1 MAPPTRRRLPLPILA
16 LLLIGATLVAI
27 AVLAPPWSA
36 TPDRL
41 GHEEV
46 GPDPF
51 LSVEVAP
58 TPAELEPLL
67 SSAVTAADDAAT
79 QARTT
84 AAATAGTE
92 VEGGAEG
99 ESVVTTAAADTAVAV
114 ARANAATQPFE
125 DEGIGLIRPDTVAAP
140 AVIPGDPDDVC
151 ALADLIAAFADDPG
165 AATALAQVHDIEV
178 ADIGRYLGELRAG
191 YLIDDLAV
199 VNHRYR
205 NGTAQPFETVLS
217 AGTAVLVDDAGVPRV
232 RCRCANPLLPAQI
245 ELDGL
250 LVDAAL
256 FADELVESVIGP
268 DVPAEVEVAGDG
280 LFTNDGR
287 HALGPPDEISVSLGE
302 SDDPNAEACRF
313 RVTVAFTD
321 NRLVDGAGDDLR
333 VVERGRSES
342 TFVWIGTSVDD
353 LRPVGEIEGGES
365 SIDIG
370 SVAEPGERFSV
381 VRLCDGPDRASE
393 VPGSDI
399 DAVLALHL
407 DRT

>member
-1 MAPPTRRRLPLPILA
+1 MASPTHRRPPLPLLA
-16 LLLIGATLVAI
+16 LLLVGVALVVI
-27 AVLAPPWSA
+27 AVVAPPWSS

-58 TPAELEPLL
+58 TPVELQPLL

-79 QARTT
+79 DARTT
-84 AAATAGTE
+84 TGDGDGDGGDDASVETTASAAA
-92 VEGGAEG
+92 
-99 ESVVTTAAADTAVAV
+99 AVAE
-114 ARANAATQPFE
+114 ARADATTQQFE
-125 DEGIGLIRPDTVAAP
+125 DEGIGLIRPDTLAAP
-140 AVIPGDPDDVC
+140 AIIPGDPEELC
-151 ALADLIAAFADDPG
+151 ALEELTAGFTDDPEAAAAFA
-165 AATALAQVHDIEV
+165 AVHDIEV
-178 ADIGRYLGELRAG
+178 ADIGAYLEGLRAG

-205 NGTAQPFETVLS
+205 QGTAEPFETVLA

-232 RCRCANPLLPAQI
+232 RCRCANPLLPVQV
-245 ELDGL
+245 ELDGV

-256 FADELVESVIGP
+256 FADRLIDSSIGP
-268 DVPAEVEVAGDG
+268 EVPAEVDLAGDG
-280 LFTNDGR
+280 LFTDDGR
-287 HALGPPDEISVSLGE
+287 QALGPPDEVSVSLGE
-302 SDDPNAEACRF
+302 DDDPDLESCRYQ
-313 RVTVAFTD
+313 VTLAFVD
-321 NRLVDGAGDDLR
+321 NRLIDGEGDDLQ

-342 TFVWIGTSVDD
+342 TFVWIGTDVDD

-370 SVAEPGERFSV
+370 PVTEPGERFSV
-381 VRLCDGPDRASE
+381 VRLCDGPDQASE

-407 DRT
+407 DRA